1 MSGFRDLKSFIA
13 AGGLKKAKGPIA
25 VVLIEDDA
33 AVATTLSHHLKL
45 GFRQII
51 ALSSTPL
58 PASALPAAAHPAAGA
73 AEAAPQP
80 DARILNL
87 QFNARHHLAHVDA
100 VNMVIEAV
108 PEGTW
113 LYYCYN
119 AEFLFFPFSESRS
132 VGEMLTFH
140 AEERRRAMLTYVVDL
155 YAPDLARFPDA
166 VSLSEARFDKTGYYA
181 LGRRDREGGFHERQL
196 DFFGGLRW
204 RYEEHLPADRRR
216 IDRIA
221 LFRSAKGLKL
231 LADHRFD
238 VEEYN
243 TYACPW
249 HNNLT
254 ATITSFRVAKAL
266 AQNPG
271 SRAQIRDFN
280 WKNSTPFRWNAQQLM
295 DLGLMEPGQ
304 WF

>member
-1 MSGFRDLKSFIA
+1 MSGFRDLKTFIA
-13 AGGLKKAKGPIA
+13 NNGLKKAKGPIA
-25 VVLIEDDA
+25 VILIEDDA
-33 AVATTLSHHLKL
+33 AIATTLSHHLKL

-51 ALSSTPL
+51 ALSSNPL
-58 PASALPAAAHPAAGA
+58 PEAMLPLAAHPAASDGA
-73 AEAAPQP
+73 APRP
-80 DARILNL
+80 DSRVVNL
-87 QFNARHHLAHVDA
+87 QFNTRHHQAHVDA
-100 VNMVIEAV
+100 VNMVIDAV

-119 AEFLFFPFSESRS
+119 SEFLFFPFSESRS
-132 VGEMLTFH
+132 VGEMLAFH

-166 VSLSEARFDKTGYYA
+166 VSLSEARFDQTCYYA
-181 LGRRDREGGFHERQL
+181 LGRRNREGGFHERQL

-204 RYEEHLPADRRR
+204 RFEEHLPADRRR

-221 LFRSAKGLKL
+221 LFRSTKGLKL
-231 LADHRFD
+231 QADHRFD
-238 VEEYN
+238 IEEYN
-243 TYACPW
+243 TYSCPW
-249 HNNLT
+249 HHNLT

-271 SRAQIRDFN
+271 SRAEIRDFN
-280 WKNSTPFRWNAQQLM
+280 WRNSVPFRWNAQQLM